1 MQVQN
6 FHISYTGIS
15 KNCMDGWCHKGCLWM
30 ISNSEDTRIE
40 SDEGSDKGYIL
51 NAGVMYPKK
60 FEDWKV
66 QKTCA

>member
-1 MQVQN
+1 
-6 FHISYTGIS
+6 
-15 KNCMDGWCHKGCLWM
+15 MDGWCHKGCLWM
-30 ISNSEDTRIE
+30 ISNSEDTRID